1 MLNIEKITQLRKN
14 RGWEQ
19 GELAQIANV
28 NPSVISR
35 LERGLQDDF
44 KLSVIIKIANALD
57 VPIDDL
63 LNKSDVEKPY
73 ELSPELNSAINRIR
87 RHSLTIQNRIAGMIN
102 GYLSVLESEI

>member
-14 RGWEQ
+14 CGWEQ

-44 KLSVIIKIANALD
+44 KLSVIVKIANALD
-57 VPIDDL
+57 VPVDDL
-63 LNKSDVEKPY
+63 LDKSDTENPY
-73 ELSPELNSAINRIR
+73 ELSPELNSAINRLR
-87 RHSLTIQNRIAGMIN
+87 RHSLIVQNRIAGMIS
-102 GYLSVLESEI
+102 GYLAILESET